1 MMSDR
6 TSSDEEHREQILTRV
21 GQALRA
27 AVQTLELA
35 REKVA
40 KDQKLHP
47 TDLRCL
53 AYLDRVGQ
61 PVSPKQII
69 AELGLTS
76 GSGTALL
83 DRLERVDLIRRI
95 PHASDR
101 RSILIAMT
109 EHAIEP
115 LARYREIEAAFRQ
128 ATIALSD
135 RDLAMIADFLNDM
148 SSVSKTLLE

>member
-1 MMSDR
+1 MTDR
-6 TSSDEEHREQILTRV
+6 TSSDQEHREQMLNRV
-21 GQALRA
+21 GQALRTA
-27 AVQTLELA
+27 IQTLELA

-53 AYLDRVGQ
+53 AYLDRIGE

-69 AELGLTS
+69 AELGMTS

-83 DRLERVDLIRRI
+83 DRLEKAHLIRRI

-101 RSILIAMT
+101 RSILIAIT
-109 EHAIEP
+109 EHAAEP
-115 LARYREIEAAFRQ
+115 LARYREIEAAFRK
-128 ATIALSD
+128 ATVALSD
-135 RDLAMIADFLNDM
+135 RDLMMIADFLDEM
-148 SSVSKTLLE
+148 SNASKTLLE

>member
-1 MMSDR
+1 MVTNR
-6 TSSDEEHREQILTRV
+6 TSRDGEHREQILNRV
-21 GQALRA
+21 GQALRTA
-27 AVQTLELA
+27 IQTLELA

-53 AYLDRVGQ
+53 AYLDRIGE
-61 PVSPKQII
+61 PVSPKEII

-83 DRLERVDLIRRI
+83 DRLEKADLIRRI

-101 RSILIAMT
+101 RSIRIEMT
-109 EHAIEP
+109 AYAAKP
-115 LARYREIEAAFRQ
+115 LARYREIEAAFRK
-128 ATIALSD
+128 ATVALSD
-135 RDLAMIADFLNDM
+135 RDLTMIADFLDEM
-148 SSVSKTLLE
+148 SSASKTMLE